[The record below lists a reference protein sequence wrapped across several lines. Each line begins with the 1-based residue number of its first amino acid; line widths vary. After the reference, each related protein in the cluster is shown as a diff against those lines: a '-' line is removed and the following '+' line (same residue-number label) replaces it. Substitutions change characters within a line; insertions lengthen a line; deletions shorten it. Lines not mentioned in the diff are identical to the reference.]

1 MRAVIAS
8 ALGLLAAGLAVGTAA
23 ACSCIEPPPPKQ
35 AMEASSAVFSGKVV
49 EIQQGQQQFAPK
61 RVTFEVDRSYK
72 GVDAGRVVVTTASD
86 SAMCG
91 FGFQQG
97 KSYLVYCHGG
107 KEALGTNICTRTKNI
122 EAAADD
128 LKELGEGKKP

>member
-8 ALGLLAAGLAVGTAA
+8 ALGLLAVGLAARTVS
-23 ACSCIEPPPPKQ
+23 ACSCIQPPPPQQ
-35 AMEASSAVFSGKVV
+35 AMEASSAVFTGKVV

-72 GVDAGRVVVTTASD
+72 GLDGGRVEVTTAAD
-86 SAMCG
+86 GAMCG
-91 FGFQQG
+91 FGFQKG
-97 KSYLVYCHGG
+97 KSYLVYCYGD
-107 KEALGTNICTRTKNI
+107 KESLNTNLCTRTKSMEN
-122 EAAADD
+122 AGDD